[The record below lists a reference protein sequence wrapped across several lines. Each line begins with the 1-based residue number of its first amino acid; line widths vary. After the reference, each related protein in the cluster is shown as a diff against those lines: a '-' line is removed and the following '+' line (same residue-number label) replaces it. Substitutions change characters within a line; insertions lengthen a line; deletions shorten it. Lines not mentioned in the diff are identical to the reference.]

1 MELTDE
7 QWMELRQVAEAK
19 AMQLTHGDRP
29 LSEDLASTVIM
40 RLFTHEGS
48 VEPEK
53 LPAYVRTMT
62 RNAYLDRR
70 RKQYAAHRGGP
81 SLKHPMDEEIHW
93 IAEEVAGVFKFEL
106 HTSSPSRKV
115 LRRERDR
122 ERAAAYLEILDS
134 LPDKKQRMVRM
145 AAEGATHQ
153 QIADELG
160 YASAAVVKT
169 TLHRT
174 YAMIREQFM
183 DQFGYLEL
191 S

>member
-7 QWMELRQVAEAK
+7 QWADVRDIAERK
-19 AMQLTHGDRP
+19 AMILTHGDVQV
-29 LSEDLASTVIM
+29 SEDLASIVVM
-40 RLFTHEGS
+40 KLFTHDGQ
-48 VEPEK
+48 VEPGK
-53 LPAYVRTMT
+53 LPAYVRAMT
-62 RNAYLDRR
+62 QNVYLDRY
-70 RKQYAAHRGGP
+70 RKQHAAYRGGP

-93 IAEEVAGVFKFEL
+93 IAEEVAGVFAFEL
-106 HTSSPSRKV
+106 HSSSPSRKV

-122 ERAAAYLEILDS
+122 ERAQAYLEILQS

-153 QIADELG
+153 EIADALG

-174 YAMIREQFM
+174 YASIRDDAE
-183 DQFGYLEL
+183 DRYSSL
-191 S
+191 